1 MENQP
6 VITQTPAPIKRE
18 KRHGYVW
25 GLIFIIGGIVLIAQ
39 QLGWLGPRYNWWALF
54 ILVPALASLGAG
66 FSVLTSSG
74 KFGAA
79 VRAGL
84 GGGLVLLTL
93 SAMFLFGLDW
103 SVWWPLMVLVP
114 GITIFLEGFG
124 TEQPAG
130 VGGVLNIGLWIGLGV
145 IYLGGG
151 FLAKNL
157 GIYDLSAVFDP
168 YRWWAIAILIPG
180 AGALLGGLVGMARG
194 KRAGAAFGLMVFG
207 ILTLAV
213 GVIAF
218 LGIQWEILGPTLLIL
233 LGVAVLV
240 GIFRKH

>member
-6 VITQTPAPIKRE
+6 VGTPSAAPVKRE
-18 KRHGYVW
+18 KRPGFIW
-25 GLIFIIGGIVLIAQ
+25 GLIFIIGGAVLIAQ

-66 FSVLTSSG
+66 LSVLTNSG

-84 GGGLVLLTL
+84 GGGLVLLTV
-93 SAMFLFGLDW
+93 AVMFLFGLDW

-114 GITIFLEGFG
+114 GFTIFLEGFG

-130 VGGVLNIGLWIGLGV
+130 VGGVLNIGLWIGLGLM
-145 IYLGGG
+145 YLGGG

-157 GIYDLSAVFDP
+157 GMYDLSAVFEP
-168 YRWWAIAILIPG
+168 YRWWAVAILIPG
-180 AGALLGGLVGMARG
+180 VGALLGGLVGMARG
-194 KRAGAAFGLMVFG
+194 KRAGAAFGLLVFG
-207 ILTLAV
+207 LMTLAV

-218 LGIQWEILGPTLLIL
+218 LGIQWAILGPTLLIL
-233 LGVAVLV
+233 LGVAVLF

>member
-1 MENQP
+1 MVNQP
-6 VITQTPAPIKRE
+6 VVTPSPAPVKQE
-18 KRHGYVW
+18 KRSGYFW
-25 GLIFIIGGIVLIAQ
+25 GLIFIIGGIILIAQ

-54 ILVPALASLGAG
+54 ILAPALASLGAG
-66 FSVLTSSG
+66 FSVLQKTG

-84 GGGLVLLTL
+84 GGGLVLLTV
-93 SAMFLFGLDW
+93 AFMFLFGLDW

-114 GITIFLEGFG
+114 GFTIFLEGFG

-130 VGGVLNIGLWIGLGV
+130 VGGVLNIGLWIGLGLM
-145 IYLGGG
+145 YLGGG

-157 GIYDLSAVFDP
+157 GIYDLAATFAP
-168 YRWWAIAILIPG
+168 YRWWAVAILIPG
-180 AGALLGGLVGMARG
+180 VGALLGGLVGMARG
-194 KRAGAAFGLMVFG
+194 KRAGAAFGLLVFG
-207 ILTLAV
+207 LMTLAV
-213 GVIAF
+213 GVIAL

-233 LGVAVLV
+233 LGVAVLF